1 MSAVLGAPQR
11 PPEFRLRMEGV
22 LARAALVVSALVLF
36 LTLALPLLMIL
47 IKSVQDKEGRWVGL
61 QAFIAYLATPS
72 LLSSVTHSLTF
83 AALTTLITIPL
94 AFALAYA
101 IQRSRMPLRGL
112 FRGVALVPILAPS
125 LLSALSLIYLFGNQ
139 GVLKSWVQFF
149 GLTSIYGLP
158 GMTLAMVFSAF
169 PHALMILLSGLA
181 LSDAR
186 LYEAADSMG
195 TGTLRKFWTITLP
208 GAKYGLISAAMVV
221 FTMAVAEFGVVKII
235 GGNYNVLATDVYI
248 QVIGQ
253 QNFAQGAVVSLLLL
267 LPALFAFAID
277 WMVQRKQRAALSARF
292 VLYVPKPDRVFDSL
306 MFVLSTL
313 IAVAM
318 LAVMGMA
325 IYASFV
331 KLWPYN
337 LSLSLRHYVFGLG
350 ETGMDVAYLNSLKL
364 AGFTAVFGTLFI
376 FVTAYAL
383 EKLQGL
389 GLAKLLVRF
398 FAIVPM
404 AVPGLVLGLGYI
416 FFFNHPANPLN
427 SLYETLTLMVIC
439 TIVHFYSSAH
449 LTAVTAL
456 KALDAEFESVSA
468 SLKVPFYTT
477 FSRVTLPIC
486 LPAVIDIARYMF
498 VNAMTTISALVFIY
512 SPKTIVA
519 SIAIVQMSETGEIG
533 AAAAMATLV
542 VVTSGLAC
550 LLFWALQWLLGRNSQ
565 KWRSPGH

>member
-1 MSAVLGAPQR
+1 MSAVLSPRAPLSGGL
-11 PPEFRLRMEGV
+11 RLEGL
-22 LARAALVVSALVLF
+22 LAWAALVAAALALF
-36 LTLALPLLMIL
+36 VTLALPLLMIL
-47 IKSVQDKEGRWVGL
+47 VKSVQDKNGNWVGL
-61 QAFIAYLATPS
+61 VSFIQYLATPS
-72 LLSSVTHSLTF
+72 LLSSIINSLSF

-94 AFALAYA
+94 AFGLAYA
-101 IQRSRMPLRGL
+101 IQRSCMPLRGF
-112 FRGVALVPILAPS
+112 FRGIALIPILAPS

-139 GVLKSWVQFF
+139 DLLKSWVQFF
-149 GLTSIYGLP
+149 GLSTIYGLP

-195 TGTLRKFWTITLP
+195 TRTLRKFMTITLP
-208 GAKYGLISAAMVV
+208 GAKYGLISASMVV

-235 GGNYNVLATDVYI
+235 GGNYNVLATDIYI
-248 QVIGQ
+248 QVVGQ

-267 LPALFAFAID
+267 VPALFAFAID

-292 VLYVPKPDRVFDSL
+292 VLYMPKPDRLFDGI
-306 MFVLSTL
+306 MFAVSTL
-313 IAVAM
+313 IALAM
-318 LAVMGMA
+318 LAMMGMA
-325 IYASFV
+325 IFASFV

-337 LSLSLRHYVFGLG
+337 LSMSLRHYIFALG
-350 ETGMDVAYLNSLKL
+350 DTGMDLAVINSLKM
-364 AGFTAVFGTLFI
+364 AGFTALVGTLFI
-376 FVTAYAL
+376 FVTAYGV
-383 EKLQGL
+383 EKLRQAEAL
-389 GLAKLLVRF
+389 KVLIRF

-416 FFFNHPANPLN
+416 FFFNHPANPAN
-427 SLYETLTLMVIC
+427 GLYETLTLMAIC

-468 SLKVPFYTT
+468 SLKVPFYKT
-477 FSRVTLPIC
+477 FARVTLPIC
-486 LPAVIDIARYMF
+486 LPAVIDIARYLF

-519 SIAIVQMSETGEIG
+519 SIAIVQMSETGVIG
-533 AAAAMATLV
+533 AAAAMATLIV
-542 VVTSGLAC
+542 LVSAVAC
-550 LLFWALQWLLGRNSQ
+550 LGFWLLQRLLGRRTQ
-565 KWRSPGH
+565 RWRLPAG